1 MPAPMGQQTETDMG
15 IVMVLLQRLGILSK
29 TEAVATRFDE
39 RLTRTCQ
46 REQMLSAVGRSGVR
60 TPAEHQAA

>member
-1 MPAPMGQQTETDMG
+1 MGF
-15 IVMVLLQRLGILSK
+15 VMVLLQRLGLLTK
-29 TEAVATRFDE
+29 KEVVVTRFDE

-46 REQMLSAVGRSGVR
+46 REQMLAKSDRLGVR